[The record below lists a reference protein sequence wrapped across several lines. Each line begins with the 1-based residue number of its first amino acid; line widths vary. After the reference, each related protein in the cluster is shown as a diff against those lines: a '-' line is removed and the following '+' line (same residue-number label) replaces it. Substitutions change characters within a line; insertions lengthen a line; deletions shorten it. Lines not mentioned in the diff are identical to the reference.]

1 MAIVHHFTQEAD
13 DVFSAMTNADWLI
26 RRCTDLGEKNIACAV
41 EDHGRKTTVRLT
53 RTVKRDLPKVL
64 AAMFSAEN
72 TISMQE
78 QWESVGSTYMG
89 SYTADVKGQPVTL
102 SAKFKLKPTDDG
114 GCDYSIDY
122 QCKASIPLVGKKVE
136 EFIIS
141 QTAGGLEQEIAWLKK
156 RLTEK

>member
-1 MAIVHHFTQEAD
+1 MAIVHHFTQDAD
-13 DVFSAMTNADWLI
+13 SVFAVMTDAAQLVQ
-26 RRCTDLGEKNIACAV
+26 RCKDLGEKNVQCSV
-41 EDHGRKTTVRLT
+41 EEQGRKTFVNLS
-53 RTVKRDLPKVL
+53 RTVKRELPKVL

-72 TISMQE
+72 TIKMKE
-78 QWESVGSTYMG
+78 QWETIGSTYMG
-89 SYTADVKGQPVTL
+89 SYTAEVVGQPVAL

-141 QTAGGLEQEIAWLKK
+141 QTAGGLEQEISWIKQQLG
-156 RLTEK
+156 

>member
-1 MAIVHHFTQEAD
+1 MAIVHHFTQDTD
-13 DVFSAMTNADWLI
+13 DVFAAMTSADILEQ
-26 RRCTDLGEKNIACAV
+26 RCKELGEKNIQCSI
-41 EDHGRKTTVRLT
+41 EEQGRKTVVNLS

-72 TISMQE
+72 TIKMKE
-78 QWESVGSTYMG
+78 QWEAIGSTYMG
-89 SYTADVKGQPVTL
+89 SYSAEVVGQPVAL
-102 SAKFKLKPTDDG
+102 SAKFKLKPSADG

-141 QTAGGLEQEIAWLKK
+141 QTAGGLEQEISWLKK
-156 RLTEK
+156 KLV